1 MKRIIGELFDESEA
15 AVVEGDA
22 GVAEALLRKKWDHI
36 FFTGSPAVG
45 RHVMRA
51 AAEHLTPVTLE
62 LGGKSPV
69 IVDKSANL
77 DEAARKIAW
86 GKFYNSG
93 QVCIAPDYLLVDE
106 SIRAPFLDRLR
117 VAIDDIAGDESH
129 GVIVNDRHA

>member
-15 AVVEGDA
+15 AVIEGDA

-45 RHVMRA
+45 RVVMKA

-69 IVDKSANL
+69 IIDKTANL
-77 DEAARKIAW
+77 DEAAKKIAW
-86 GKFYNSG
+86 GKFFNSG
-93 QVCIAPDYLLVDE
+93 QICIAPDYLLVDE
-106 SIRAPFLDRLR
+106 SVRAEMSVKIRDA
-117 VAIDDIAGDESH
+117 
-129 GVIVNDRHA
+129 VNAMGSDG